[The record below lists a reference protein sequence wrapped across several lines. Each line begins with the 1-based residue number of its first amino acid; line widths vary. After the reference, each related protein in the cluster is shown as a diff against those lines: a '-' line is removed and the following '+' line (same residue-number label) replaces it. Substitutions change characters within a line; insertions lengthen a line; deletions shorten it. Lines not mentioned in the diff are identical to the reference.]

1 MRTGGII
8 ATIIF
13 SFAGWFALVVL
24 VLGEMLWPLLTG
36 AN

>member
-1 MRTGGII
+1 MSSIVAVII
-8 ATIIF
+8 A

-24 VLGEMLWPLLTG
+24 VLGEMLWPLLAG